1 MMNDLISMPA
11 IPRTGVET
19 SSEELVRIFS
29 ELGPK
34 LLSTLLCLVGNH
46 ADAQDAIQDAF
57 LKCWRART
65 SRAQIRDMLHGSFA
79 SLSTR
84 AAIARAA

>member
-1 MMNDLISMPA
+1 MMNDLISTPA
-11 IPRTGVET
+11 IPRTGVEI
-19 SSEELVRIFS
+19 SSEELVRIFG

-65 SRAQIRDMLHGSFA
+65 SRAQIRDMRSWIFRVVINAG
-79 SLSTR
+79 T
-84 AAIARAA
+84 IARAA